1 MKIKNKNVKLF
12 LAMAAF
18 GAAVATPARAS
29 TISAVVS
36 AGGTATFSSGVLTAI
51 SGWNLTSFAGYTDT
65 SADVSVTV
73 SGGKILFTA
82 LAGAFTGA
90 LSNLDGAGA
99 FLTITLPGASG
110 LSGTQP
116 MLTETYGTGS
126 GLLSAAAAADLSVGT
141 ALTNFS
147 NSFFT
152 NACASGC
159 SGTTGSTVNG
169 TYDVQSNTNTYTAT
183 PSAAAPEP
191 GSFFL
196 LGAAMLAVSVLYKR
210 KALLQSLAAKR
221 I

>member
-1 MKIKNKNVKLF
+1 MKINNKNLKLS
-12 LAMAAF
+12 LAMAAL
-18 GAAVATPARAS
+18 AAALATPAGAS
-29 TISAVVS
+29 TISAVVNT
-36 AGGTATFSSGVLTAI
+36 GGTATFSSGVLTGI
-51 SGWNLTSFAGYTDT
+51 SGWNLSSFAGYSDN
-65 SADVSVTV
+65 SADVTVAV
-73 SGGKILFTA
+73 SGGKIVFTA

-116 MLTETYGTGS
+116 SLTETYGAGS

-152 NACASGC
+152 NACSSGC
-159 SGTTGSTVNG
+159 SGTTGASVNG
-169 TYDVQSNTNTYTAT
+169 TFNVSSNTNTYMATAA
-183 PSAAAPEP
+183 AAAPEP

-196 LGAAMLAVSVLYKR
+196 LGASMLAAVVLYKR
-210 KALLQSLAAKR
+210 KSPVQSPAAR
-221 I
+221 QI